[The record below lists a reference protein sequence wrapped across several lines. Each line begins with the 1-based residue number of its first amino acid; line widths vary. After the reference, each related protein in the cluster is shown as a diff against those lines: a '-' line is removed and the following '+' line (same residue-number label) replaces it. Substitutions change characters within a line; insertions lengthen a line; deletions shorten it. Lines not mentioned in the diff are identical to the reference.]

1 MLDAGVKWTHL
12 VRIMKKFFVFASVLL
27 LFSSLGFAQIS
38 GVYMESRS
46 ADVYT
51 GQCFANGEVNLVG
64 NQAVLGW
71 QVDQGSWNGVNLD
84 GLGVVA
90 VVKARATLGDPYA
103 NPYPAQ
109 SVVIVDDRASAEQ
122 RQALVAFAHH
132 QGGQLLANV
141 VRTEAA
147 PIEVAL
153 SQTSHGA
160 GMMRAG
166 RFVMLQTRSLNDHD
180 HLCGNE
186 VTFYP
191 PLTPLAHSVAA
202 VALTDRFDGT
212 GLGVDWETHDK
223 RSAFVGTF
231 ALNGAT
237 AANLHDDMHHG
248 GE

>member
-1 MLDAGVKWTHL
+1 MRNCLIVLGVFL
-12 VRIMKKFFVFASVLL
+12 
-27 LFSSLGFAQIS
+27 SLSTCLFAQQIR
-38 GVYMESRS
+38 GDYLETRS

-64 NQAVLGW
+64 DQAVLGW
-71 QVDQGSWNGVNLD
+71 QVDKGSWNGVQLD

-103 NPYPAQ
+103 NPYPAKA
-109 SVVIVDDRASAEQ
+109 VLIVDDRATPEQ
-122 RQALVAFAHH
+122 RSALVAFAHH
-132 QGGQLLANV
+132 QAGKLISEV

-160 GMMRAG
+160 GMLRAG
-166 RFVMLQTRSLNDHD
+166 RFAMLQTRSLNEHD

-191 PLTPLAHSVAA
+191 PLTPLAHSMPA

-212 GLGVDWETHDK
+212 GLGVNWETHEK

-237 AANLHDDMHHG
+237 AAEIHEHMQHG